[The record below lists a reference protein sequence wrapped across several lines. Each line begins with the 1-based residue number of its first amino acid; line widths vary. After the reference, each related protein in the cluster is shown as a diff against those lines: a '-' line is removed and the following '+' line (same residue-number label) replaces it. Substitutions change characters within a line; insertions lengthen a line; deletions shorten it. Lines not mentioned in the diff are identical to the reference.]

1 MKQLLYISKG
11 ELFYPQEQTGTI
23 ISCQAV
29 EKYKSN
35 LLEINQRKEW
45 KTKGAGA
52 LFMGLSDYN
61 NQEFLA
67 ASGSFVSDAVF
78 AEEGE
83 FIYSALLD
91 TGTAIYSK
99 PLSECEKYEGLILRK
114 NDLKVYDL
122 AYDKKNHRLAIAAST
137 LGYDRHIAILG
148 IDSAQID
155 FLTEGDSIDSNPAF
169 DPKNPERLYYDSC
182 GFADGAHGNMI
193 GVGAKEICQLNL
205 QSGALETII
214 ENSNFDFIKPQIDLG
229 GNLYFIQKPYLHLG
243 KSSFSFKNIFLAPV
257 KIVKALIGWLDFF
270 TTRYAGESLK
280 TTGANPAK
288 MKQKSEEEI
297 FIEGNLINAQK
308 TLIENQK
315 SGEKFPGIAP
325 KNWELMKMN
334 KSGNISSV
342 KKGVLSYRLSEDGE
356 LFYSNG
362 KHLIRMSRSNGEE
375 LICESDLISKIIYS

>member
-11 ELFYPQEQTGTI
+11 ELFYLQEQAGTI

-29 EKYKSN
+29 EKYKFN
-35 LLEINQRKEW
+35 LREISQRKEW

-52 LFMGLSDYN
+52 LFMGLSTYSGE
-61 NQEFLA
+61 EFL
-67 ASGSFVSDAVF
+67 GTTGTLVSDAVF
-78 AEEGE
+78 TEEGE

-99 PLSECEKYEGLILRK
+99 PLSQCENYEGLILRK
-114 NDLKVYDL
+114 NDLKTYDM

-137 LGYDRHIAILG
+137 LSYDRHIAILG
-148 IDSAQID
+148 IDSAHID
-155 FLTEGDSIDSNPAF
+155 FLTEGDSLDGNPAF
-169 DPKNPERLYYDSC
+169 DPKNPDQLYYDSC
-182 GFADGAHGNMI
+182 GFAYGEQGNI
-193 GVGAKEICQLNL
+193 LGVGAKEICRLNL
-205 QSGALETII
+205 QSGALDTIL
-214 ENSNFDFIKPQIDLG
+214 ENNKFDFIKPQLDLE
-229 GNLYFIQKPYLHLG
+229 GNLYFIQKPYRPLANN
-243 KSSFSFKNIFLAPV
+243 SFSFANALLAPV
-257 KIVKALIGWLDFF
+257 KIIKALIGWLDFF

-280 TTGANPAK
+280 TNGANPAK

-308 TLIENQK
+308 TLTENQK

-334 KSGNISSV
+334 KSGDVTSV

-362 KHLIRMSRSNGEE
+362 KHLIKSSPLNGEE

>member
-11 ELFYPQEQTGTI
+11 ELFYLQEQAGTI

-35 LLEINQRKEW
+35 LREISQRKEW

-52 LFMGLSDYN
+52 LFMGLSTYSGE
-61 NQEFLA
+61 EFL
-67 ASGSFVSDAVF
+67 GTTGTLVSDAVF
-78 AEEGE
+78 TEEGE

-99 PLSECEKYEGLILRK
+99 PLSQCENYEGLILRK
-114 NDLKVYDL
+114 NDLKAYDM

-137 LGYDRHIAILG
+137 LSYDRHIAILG
-148 IDSAQID
+148 IDSAHID
-155 FLTEGDSIDSNPAF
+155 FLTEGDSLDGNPAF
-169 DPKNPERLYYDSC
+169 DPKNPDQLYYDSC
-182 GFADGAHGNMI
+182 GFAYGEQGNILGM
-193 GVGAKEICQLNL
+193 GAKEICRLNL
-205 QSGALETII
+205 QSGALDTIL
-214 ENSNFDFIKPQIDLG
+214 ENNKFDFIKPQVDLE
-229 GNLYFIQKPYLHLG
+229 GNLYFIQKPYRPLANN
-243 KSSFSFKNIFLAPV
+243 SFSFANALLAPV
-257 KIVKALIGWLDFF
+257 KIIKALIGWLDFF

-308 TLIENQK
+308 TLTENQK

-334 KSGNISSV
+334 KSGDVTSV

-362 KHLIRMSRSNGEE
+362 KHLIKSSPLNGEE